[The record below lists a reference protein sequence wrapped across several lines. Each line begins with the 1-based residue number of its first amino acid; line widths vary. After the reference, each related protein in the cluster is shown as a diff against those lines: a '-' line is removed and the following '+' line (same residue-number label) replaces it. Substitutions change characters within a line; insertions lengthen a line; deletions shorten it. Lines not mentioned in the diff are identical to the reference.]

1 MSRPTGLLR
10 DVRVLA
16 AVGFI
21 AAAGPAPAGDTPKPL
36 GEKYALLVGVRQ
48 YGENELRPPQFAEAG
63 VVQLAQVLRDSG
75 YRPENVVLLTQARG
89 AENHRFLPLAA
100 NIRKELR
107 LLLKNRTR
115 ADSVIVAF
123 AGHGVEFRGS
133 GEHYFCPMDAALSDR
148 QTPLPLVEA
157 YKQPE

>member
-1 MSRPTGLLR
+1 MPPPTELLR
-10 DVRVLA
+10 NVRVLA
-16 AVGFI
+16 AVGLI
-21 AAAGPAPAGDTPKPL
+21 VAAGTAFAEDRPKPL
-36 GEKYALLVGVRQ
+36 GEKYALLIGVRQ
-48 YGENELRPPQFAEAG
+48 YGENELRPLQFAEAD

-100 NIRKELR
+100 NVRKELR

-123 AGHGVEFRGS
+123 AG
-133 GEHYFCPMDAALSDR
+133 
-148 QTPLPLVEA
+148 
-157 YKQPE
+157 